1 MLETGTTGP
10 LIRVAVRAPYP
21 SVRAG
26 LRAMLAAEP
35 GFLLVDEADD
45 EADVTIV
52 DIEGAAGSG
61 DWPRRPAVVLADSP
75 AAFAAAVPAEGM
87 PMAYILKEA
96 TSTELTAAVRAVAAG
111 LIALEPA
118 VATLWQRPSLTPAA
132 PSSGSP
138 SLTPREL
145 EVLRLVAAG
154 QPNKSIALQLGISEH
169 TVKFHIGT
177 VLGKLNAAS
186 RAEAVALAVRAG
198 LLPL

>member
-1 MLETGTTGP
+1 ML
-10 LIRVAVRAPYP
+10 V
-21 SVRAG
+21 
-26 LRAMLAAEP
+26 AEP
-35 GFLLVDEADD
+35 GFLLVEEGDD
-45 EADVTIV
+45 EADVTVV
-52 DIEGAAGSG
+52 DIEGGAGSG

-75 AAFAAAVPAEGM
+75 SAFAATLPAGGM
-87 PMAYILKEA
+87 PMACILKEA
-96 TSTELTAAVRAVAAG
+96 TSNELAAAVRAVAAG

-118 VATLWQRPSLTPAA
+118 VAALWQRPSFTPAA
-132 PSSGSP
+132 GSSGSP
-138 SLTPREL
+138 ALTPREL
-145 EVLRLVAAG
+145 EVLRLVASG